1 MQTLSFNSSDL
12 AETEE
17 FLSSAYTPMSIG
29 GRPEH
34 SRARIVRH
42 AADRLMV
49 DRLSF
54 DYTMAYDAGCLNQ
67 VCLVTVHEGSFLD
80 STDGANEVFGAGE
93 TFMIAPFDR
102 PYQGEVR
109 AARYTITMF
118 DPALLGEVAAT
129 GGGTHGDVRLT
140 GQRAISPQ
148 ANRTLGAAVAYLRD
162 HVLTDD
168 LVGGDSLVVA
178 TAARHFA
185 AVALASMP
193 NNMGGETAADSV
205 DADNRTVRTA
215 IAFIE
220 EHAHLDIAL
229 SDIAASIPVTPRAVQ
244 YAFARHADTTPLG
257 YLRQVRLG
265 RAHDDLRGADPAAT
279 TVTDVALRWGFAHQG
294 RFAAAYR
301 RRYGVAPSRTL
312 RG

>member
-1 MQTLSFNSSDL
+1 MQTLSFSSSNL

-17 FLSSAYTPMSIG
+17 FLSSAYTPMTIG
-29 GRPEH
+29 GRPET

-42 AADRLMV
+42 AANRLMV

-80 STDGANEVFGAGE
+80 TTDGAHELFGAGE

-102 PYQGEVR
+102 PYQGELR
-109 AARYTITMF
+109 SARYTITMF

-129 GGGTHGDVRLT
+129 GGGTHHDVRLT
-140 GQRAISPQ
+140 GQRAINPQ

-162 HVLTDD
+162 HVLADAT
-168 LVGGDSLVVA
+168 VGGSPLVVA
-178 TAARHFA
+178 TAARHIA
-185 AVALASMP
+185 AVALAALP
-193 NNMGGETAADSV
+193 NSMGGETAGDSR

-220 EHAHLDIAL
+220 GHAHRDIAL
-229 SDIAASIPVTPRAVQ
+229 SDIAASVPVTPRAVQ
-244 YAFARHADTTPLG
+244 YAFARHADTTPLA
-257 YLRQVRLG
+257 YLRQVRLA
-265 RAHDDLRGADPAAT
+265 RAHDELRRSDPAAT

-301 RRYGVAPSRTL
+301 RRYGVPPSTTL
-312 RG
+312 RA